1 MNISALASI
10 ISLLLPTATYA
21 DTAQPVPSPHIPGKT
36 DPGDDEILRRH
47 STYAGI
53 RMAFDMQNL
62 IDHAA
67 ASYLTDREAIRQ
79 ALLNNLDNA
88 PDIEKHWESSKAL
101 EQEYTAAL
109 GREQKERD
117 KTFLQENAKRP
128 GIATL
133 PIGIQY
139 KVIPDPEG
147 NNRSIEEMDCLK
159 RASTLGRFFG
169 SFSGLAAI
177 HGLPPILRHSTAL
190 QNMPKGREWTL
201 YIPVRLL
208 SPNERAQIENSAS
221 VLVCTICK
229 KQGENEKE
237 YSAQPIPA
245 SRGTYARIPANLS
258 RRYEENQGKLV
269 AAFAQ
274 ASFKEMAAKDID
286 PALARAAFI
295 AHIGKDIDAEALDR
309 EYKESILRYDAI
321 HKTRETARDKRFIEE
336 NAKKPGVTVL
346 SNGIQ
351 YAVEKDPEGRNI
363 TIDKVQTAVLS
374 TISGHDTLNLNNF
387 RAQDIFGDAADSL
400 PRGKKWT
407 ACIPFGVLDESEQST
422 LKAVWEK
429 QPEYVVF
436 TCEAAETASSSPD
449 TDADIEDDA
458 PAAQPTNSIF
468 PSPPPIDAKTLASE
482 EAEFLKMNALT
493 PNVTVLDNGVQ
504 YSYIID
510 PKGNNGSIQDVHIM
524 EARALTGESIETE
537 GAMNRS
543 VAKAH
548 FHPELW
554 PYIDALPKAKQWFF
568 CIPSHLINPKSLDE
582 YTQKIGVRPNYILY
596 TCEWSPPK
604 EDDAEQSE

>member
-1 MNISALASI
+1 MNISTLASI
-10 ISLLLPTATYA
+10 ASLLLPVATYA
-21 DTAQPVPSPHIPGKT
+21 GTAQPASSPHIPGKT
-36 DPGDDEILRRH
+36 EPGNDEILRRH

-79 ALLNNLDNA
+79 ALLSNLDNEL
-88 PDIEKHWESSKAL
+88 DIEKYWESTKAL
-101 EQEYTAAL
+101 EQEYTATL
-109 GREQKERD
+109 GREQKEYD

-139 KVIPDPEG
+139 KVTPDPEG
-147 NNRSIEEMDCLK
+147 NNSSIEEMGCLK

-169 SFSGLAAI
+169 SVSGLAAI
-177 HGLPPILRHSTAL
+177 HSLPPILQYSTAL

-208 SPNERAQIENSAS
+208 PPNERAQIENSAS

-229 KQGENEKE
+229 KQRENEKE
-237 YSAQPIPA
+237 YSVQPIPA
-245 SRGTYARIPANLS
+245 SRGTYAHIPAALS
-258 RRYEENQGKLV
+258 RRFAESQGKLT

-295 AHIGKDIDAEALDR
+295 AHIGKDIDAEALDH
-309 EYKESILRYDAI
+309 EYKETILRYDAI

-346 SNGIQ
+346 ANGIQ
-351 YAVEKDPEGRNI
+351 YTVEKDPEGRNI
-363 TIDKVQTAVLS
+363 TIDKIQTAALS
-374 TISGHDTLNLNNF
+374 TISGNDTLHLNNF
-387 RAQDIFGDAADSL
+387 RVQDIFGDAADSL
-400 PRGKKWT
+400 PPGKKWT
-407 ACIPFGVLDESEQST
+407 AYIPFGVLDESEQST

-436 TCEAAETASSSPD
+436 TCEAAETDSTSPD

-458 PAAQPTNSIF
+458 PAAQPADSIF
-468 PSPPPIDAKTLASE
+468 ASPPPIDANTLASL
-482 EAEFLKMNALT
+482 EAEFLKMNAMT

-510 PKGNNGSIQDVHIM
+510 PKGNNGSLQDVHIM
-524 EARALTGESIETE
+524 EARTLTGESLQIE
-537 GAMNRS
+537 GAINLS

-568 CIPSHLINPKSLDE
+568 CIPSHLINPKSLDK